1 MTRKE
6 GTYKGY
12 KYQLI
17 EGFFILREI
26 TTDTNTSK
34 SSELW
39 KLIFEINPEILQ
51 LREEGKIRILVHI
64 IRVERWYEL
73 EWERSW
79 KILEDE
85 FTRTKKRTIDL
96 QEMMES

>member
-51 LREEGKIRILVHI
+51 LREEGKIRIVVHI
-64 IRVERWYEL
+64 IREERWYEL
-73 EWERSW
+73 ERWRSW